1 MKTLSANNGAAENA
15 RQEQLKKANKN
26 KPTF

>member
-1 MKTLSANNGAAENA
+1 MKTPGANNGAAEMA